1 MFTNLREIQAYIKE
15 CEQKRLDLDSE
26 EVWSK
31 PYLPAERTTKARG
44 NYEGKVIF
52 KHVQIRLVAS
62 NKPLMGCG
70 PLPDLLRKNLC
81 IYPIDTFDD
90 YLGAWRCLA
99 IYKRKDVQMGSEFV
113 TRDVLNLAREYYGDN
128 KLKRK
133 DVRPTKVVDFE
144 GIAKHQNV
152 NIMLYEPTK
161 DRGKDAGGARMQDLY
176 GG

>member
-1 MFTNLREIQAYIKE
+1 
-15 CEQKRLDLDSE
+15 
-26 EVWSK
+26 
-31 PYLPAERTTKARG
+31 
-44 NYEGKVIF
+44 
-52 KHVQIRLVAS
+52 
-62 NKPLMGCG
+62 MGCG

-81 IYPIDTFDD
+81 IYPIDTLDD

-99 IYKRKDVQMGSEFV
+99 IYKRKDIQMGSEFV